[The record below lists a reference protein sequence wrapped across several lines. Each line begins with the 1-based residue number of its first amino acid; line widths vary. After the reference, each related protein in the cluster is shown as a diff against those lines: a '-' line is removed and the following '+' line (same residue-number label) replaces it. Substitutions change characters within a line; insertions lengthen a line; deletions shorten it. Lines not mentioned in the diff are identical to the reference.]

1 MRTFLFILF
10 ILTVVGANA
19 ATYYISAS
27 SGLDSRTATEAQNAS
42 TPWQSL
48 TKVNATT
55 FAAGDKILLKSGD
68 TFYGNLTV
76 NQSGTSGNPIVFG
89 AYGTGAKPLI
99 TGLTTITTWTSI
111 GNGRYESTL
120 SSPPTNSLNM
130 VLFNSVLQPVG
141 RYPKAGQGEASYYKI
156 ASHTGSSSATSNQI
170 SGIPSFVGGELVQHS
185 AEWIIDRAT
194 VTAQNS
200 TTVNSTPLPS
210 PDHPSITYESVDGHG
225 FFFQNHPN
233 ACTVLGDWSYNKTTK
248 KITMYFGANNPSNYT
263 VRVANKDNLLDLASR
278 NYITVDNIEFKGAN
292 ESAIRLSA
300 STNCIF
306 NSIDV
311 SFIGIN
317 GIAVDYETAQSTS
330 NHAVTNSTFS
340 YINNNGLDLRE
351 STYWTVTGNQIH
363 HIALNAG
370 MGISGDAQYLA
381 IYGIGS
387 NSLAEYNKLYE
398 LGYMGIHF
406 VGNNVNIRRNEVYNF
421 MLVKSDG
428 GGIYTF
434 GVTGSNRIV
443 EYNIV
448 HGGHGFLYGLGKDIN
463 NPFTH
468 QAQGIYMDGNTTNVV
483 IRYNT
488 SFNNN
493 HAGIWVGSTG
503 EVTINNNTVY
513 NNVRAQIAGIDI
525 NRTHTNLNINNNILF
540 SVAKEQLCL
549 ELPIRNTYQEIGIF
563 DYNYYCRPI
572 NEPQGITTTGYP
584 NAPANVFDNY
594 VGGGINYN
602 SDQNFRSL
610 DTWKA
615 YSGQDAHSVK
625 TPGVALTST
634 SQIRFELNATAAN
647 KTVTLDANYIDAKGA
662 AYSGTITI
670 APYSS
675 LVLLQ
680 QSASTGTTLSNQT
693 ITFPGIPSKTY
704 GDAPFAI
711 SATASSGLPVTFTV
725 ISGPATI
732 AGNTVT
738 LTGTGTVSIQASQAG
753 NTSYNPATAVTQ
765 GFTVTKANQ
774 TINFPSIPSKTYG
787 DAPFAISAT
796 ASSGLPVTF
805 TVISGPATIA
815 GNIVTLTGSGTV
827 TIQASQAGNTN
838 YNPATAVSQGFTVN
852 PTAKTNQTI
861 TFPGIPSKTYGDAP
875 FAISATASS
884 GLPVTFTVI
893 SGPATIAGNI
903 ITLTGSGTVTI
914 QASQAGN
921 TNYNPATA
929 VTQGFT
935 VTKANQTINFPSIPS
950 KTYGD
955 APFAISAT
963 ASSSLPLTFTVI
975 SGPATIAG
983 NIVTLTG
990 SGTVTIQASQAGN
1003 TNYNPAT
1010 AVSQGFTVAKANQTI
1025 NFPGIPS
1032 KTYGDAPFAISATA
1046 SSGLP
1051 VSFTVISGPATIS
1064 GNTVTLT
1071 GSGTVSIQASQAG
1084 NANYN
1089 AAISVTQSFTVSS
1102 AVPAPKADQ
1111 SIVFPAI
1118 PSKTF
1123 GNAPFAISATASSGL
1138 PVSFTII
1145 SGPATI
1151 AGNIVTI
1158 TGAGTVT
1165 IQATQPGNT
1174 TYNPATAV
1182 TQSFTVAKANQAIN
1196 FQAIPNKSVGDP
1208 AFNLN
1213 ATASSGLPVSFRVV
1227 SGPATISGN
1236 TVTLTGDNGIVKIE
1250 AFQVGNGNYNPA
1262 LSVSESFLVRRSGN
1276 TANNERSDALQSL
1289 PFQYAFSTADGSI
1302 SVYPN
1307 PVVSTA
1313 TIKVSPIEA
1322 GETSL
1327 GIYDIQGKL
1336 VKKLFNGNVE
1346 TGVAKTINL
1355 SSEGLAS
1362 GIYTVR
1368 MASKT
1373 KITSKKIT
1381 IVR

>member
-765 GFTVTKANQ
+765 GFTV
-774 TINFPSIPSKTYG
+774 
-787 DAPFAISAT
+787 
-796 ASSGLPVTF
+796 
-805 TVISGPATIA
+805 
-815 GNIVTLTGSGTV
+815 
-827 TIQASQAGNTN
+827 
-838 YNPATAVSQGFTVN
+838 N

-903 ITLTGSGTVTI
+903 
-914 QASQAGN
+914 
-921 TNYNPATA
+921 
-929 VTQGFT
+929 
-935 VTKANQTINFPSIPS
+935 
-950 KTYGD
+950 
-955 APFAISAT
+955 
-963 ASSSLPLTFTVI
+963 
-975 SGPATIAG
+975 
-983 NIVTLTG
+983 
-990 SGTVTIQASQAGN
+990 
-1003 TNYNPAT
+1003 
-1010 AVSQGFTVAKANQTI
+1010 
-1025 NFPGIPS
+1025 
-1032 KTYGDAPFAISATA
+1032 
-1046 SSGLP
+1046 
-1051 VSFTVISGPATIS
+1051 
-1064 GNTVTLT
+1064 VTLT

-1084 NANYN
+1084 NANYY
-1089 AAISVTQSFTVSS
+1089 AAIAVTQSFTVGS
-1102 AVPAPKADQ
+1102 AVPAPKANQ

-1138 PVSFTII
+1138 PVSFTIV

-1289 PFQYAFSTADGSI
+1289 PFHYAFSTADGSI